1 MLPLAG
7 KTMVVIGGS
16 RGVGRQI
23 VQAGIRDG
31 ARMLAVA
38 RQEEPLRQ
46 LAKEFAGTEVLSLDA
61 RNLRIEPIYR
71 A

>member
-23 VQAGIRDG
+23 VASWYPRWR
-31 ARMLAVA
+31 ALAVA
-38 RQEEPLRQ
+38 LRERPQ
-46 LAKEFAGTEVLSLDA
+46 TRMRMKGQ
-61 RNLRIEPIYR
+61 
-71 A
+71 